1 MLASVAYP
9 IRQPRVLIV
18 ATSHA
23 DLTGVPNEKA
33 GLWLSELSTPR
44 HILQG
49 RGAKVDVATIAG
61 GVPPFEPRSVDEPAE
76 QAVLSG
82 RELNDALRK
91 APALRDVDTS
101 GYDAVLLAGGQ
112 GALFDYHNNLPL
124 QQAVAGVYER
134 GGIAAAICHGANGL
148 TEIIVGGKPLVKDRR
163 VTGFSNAEDRFSKD
177 PAVADRMTE
186 NRMRALGAD
195 YRAAEPGTSH
205 IEVDGR
211 IVTGQN
217 PQSAEALGTAL
228 ADALGLPQSVL
239 AT

>member
-1 MLASVAYP
+1 MPTSVAHP
-9 IRQPRVLIV
+9 NGQPRVLIV

-44 HILQG
+44 HILQS

-61 GVPPFEPRSVDEPAE
+61 GMPPFEPRSVDEPAE
-76 QAVLSG
+76 QSVLNG
-82 RELNDALRK
+82 RELNDALRT
-91 APALRDVDTS
+91 APALRDIDTS

-112 GALFDYHNNLPL
+112 GALFDYRNNVPL
-124 QQAVAGVYER
+124 QQAIAGVYER

-148 TEIIVGGKPLVKDRR
+148 TEIMIGGRPLIQGRR
-163 VTGFSNAEDRFSKD
+163 VTGFSNAEDRFSQD

-195 YRAAEPGTSH
+195 YRAAEPGASH

-217 PQSAEALGTAL
+217 PQSADALGVAL
-228 ADALGLPQSVL
+228 ADALGLPQSAS